1 MRSQAFHS
9 TVRERRTK
17 PHTEVAAVATASV
30 IAPTAP
36 SRRSHASAAPMP
48 TRAAT
53 AGARA
58 TV

>member
-17 PHTEVAAVATASV
+17 PQTAVAAVATASV
-30 IAPTAP
+30 IAPIAL